1 MSKIDQAEQS
11 PQSRRNGPVSEE
23 EWDLGLTILEELVR
37 INGLQGQPMSTRAIA
52 AAVGVSFQAVQ
63 NIEYRAFKK
72 LRRLTSHLRPELEDL
87 GVVQR
92 LDRTPKS
99 SKVRATRKRHDSTL
113 LKSDSFEELSDAEK
127 RVPLNAE
134 QTASLWPLKLKV
146 VLSKTTDTL
155 TA

>member
-1 MSKIDQAEQS
+1 MSTTNEPAA
-11 PQSRRNGPVSEE
+11 SRPKNAPKSDLD
-23 EWDLGLTILEELVR
+23 WDLGLTILEELVR

-99 SKVRATRKRHDSTL
+99 SKVRPTRKRRNTEP
-113 LKSDSFEELSDAEK
+113 KE
-127 RVPLNAE
+127 E
-134 QTASLWPLKLKV
+134 QTGVVSLKI
-146 VLSKTTDTL
+146 TATL